1 MSTFMDA
8 PAELSPDDG
17 WSIVEGTWESMLQAG
32 ALPADPTTVLQDP
45 LTASVAVN
53 GDPTRTVTF
62 SCSRQ
67 TGEAVART
75 MLAMDDDEVVTD
87 EDVADATGEIVNILG
102 GNVKSV
108 LSGTTKL
115 GLPQVVAG
123 DVEPVGTALWQ
134 AAVEWSGHVAT
145 VGLWRNA
152 SVVDGEVS
160 GSSHDKSSD
169 NNSEGMKAP

>member
-1 MSTFMDA
+1 MSTFADA
-8 PAELSPDDG
+8 PVDLSPDDG
-17 WSIVEGTWESMLQAG
+17 WSIVEGTWESMLQSG
-32 ALPADPTTVLQDP
+32 VLPADPSTVLDDP
-45 LTASVAVN
+45 MTASVAVA
-53 GDPTRTVTF
+53 GDITRTVTF
-62 SCSRQ
+62 SFSRQ

-75 MLAMDDDEVVTD
+75 MMAMDDDEDVTD
-87 EDVADATGEIVNILG
+87 EDVEDATGEIVNILG

-108 LSGTTKL
+108 LAGATQL

-123 DVEPVGTALWQ
+123 DVASIGTPLWQ

-160 GSSHDKSSD
+160 GSSHNKSSD
-169 NNSEGMKAP
+169 TNSEGMKAP